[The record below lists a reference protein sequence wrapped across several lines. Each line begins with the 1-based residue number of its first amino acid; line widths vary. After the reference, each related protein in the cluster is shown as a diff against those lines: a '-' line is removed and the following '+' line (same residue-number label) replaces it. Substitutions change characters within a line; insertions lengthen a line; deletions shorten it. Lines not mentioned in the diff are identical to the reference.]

1 MRQIFQEIKPTSF
14 QTVLMFTAPAS
25 NLGVVT
31 NLLAVNQGNA
41 MVNGGLIPA
50 SYDND
55 SDYVRIAIGNS
66 VVVNDTNYIA
76 YDTFMPPNHMAQWQ
90 ALSLQ
95 AGETV
100 FVYSQKGQT
109 SFTLTGTTYDI

>member
-1 MRQIFQEIKPTSF
+1 MNQIFQELKPTAF
-14 QTVLMFTAPAS
+14 QTVLMFTSPVS
-25 NLGVVT
+25 NLGVVA
-31 NLLAVNQGNA
+31 NMLAVNQGNA
-41 MVNGGLIPA
+41 MVNGGTLPA
-50 SYDND
+50 NYEND
-55 SDYVRIAIGNS
+55 SDYIRIAIGNS
-66 VVVNDTNYIA
+66 VVIGDTNYIA

-109 SFTLTGTTYDI
+109 SFVLTGNTYDV

>member
-1 MRQIFQEIKPTSF
+1 MRQIFQQLIPPDH
-14 QTVLMFTAPAS
+14 QTVLMFTAPVA
-25 NLGVVT
+25 NVGVVA
-31 NLLAVNQGNA
+31 NLLAVNHGNA
-41 MVNGGLIPA
+41 MVNEGIQEA
-50 SYDND
+50 DYNTD

-66 VVVNDTNYIA
+66 VVINDTNYIA

-100 FVYSQKGQT
+100 FVYSEKGQT
-109 SFTLTGTTYDI
+109 SFTLMGTTYDA